1 MSENE
6 KNKDDDSN
14 GSGHSV
20 KVNVLRRL
28 LSALRD
34 NSPAMDELRSQLR

>member
-6 KNKDDDSN
+6 KNKDDDLN
-14 GSGHSV
+14 GSEPSV

-34 NSPAMDELRSQLR
+34 NSKAMDELRSQLR